1 MIKKLLILILPLVF
15 FANDNILEAFKEE
28 IESQNIVNFEIL
40 QNSYAKFNFI
50 GGFADGE
57 YRLKSYKITP
67 IKDNVYKLE
76 LRFVK
81 KKGILRYYQ
90 EPILYFWYKDNK
102 IVFLSDR
109 GKYRFTFSKP
119 IIKIKKLKEG
129 YEVISS
135 KRVYTFKI
143 PVNSGEVVLKIRK

>member
-1 MIKKLLILILPLVF
+1 MRFLLLFLIIFNL
-15 FANDNILEAFKEE
+15 FANEE
-28 IESQNIVNFEIL
+28 IYKAFEDEIKRTSLDFEIL
-40 QNSYAKFNFI
+40 DKTYATYNFI

-90 EPILYFWYKDNK
+90 DPILYFWYKDNK

-119 IIKIKKLKEG
+119 PIKIKKLKDG
-129 YEVISS
+129 YEVVSS